1 MMNRGVMERQMFA
14 RGGAVQRFQAGGPA
28 MPMQDNPTVA
38 AAMPT
43 MGMADT
49 AQLQQM
55 PMEGVM
61 GMAQQAGIDPAQL
74 EQMLGGMAGQFQN
87 LDQAE
92 DFEQVMNA
100 MRGDQAPI
108 AARREELA
116 NLVGPEDANATPE
129 SVLALVQPVMMMAA
143 VDQGIG
149 GLAAEEMSTPIEGP
163 MAEGIMSMAMPQGA
177 PPMPPSPPMPQ
188 GAPPMPGGEG
198 PAPVNFRFGGPVVAM
213 NEGGEPGNR
222 LAELYGQ
229 QREVYRSLLNPA
241 DQQADMDRQRNMT
254 QAQMLFDVANTA
266 LAFAGPGSRSGMS
279 PAERLAEAAQ
289 QTQFFDRIS
298 QRAGG
303 LETARQEQAKEGR
316 ALDLAALQSAS
327 GLQAAE
333 FEASL
338 RPASPEADV
347 KGVPMSIYNQ
357 LTKEEQL
364 QLLFGTETSRPT
376 VLSEGAIAIDARG
389 NILAD
394 NTKTETK
401 TFTLSPG
408 QRVVGADGTI
418 IAQHDGEDDKTFVL
432 SEGQRVVDRNGGIV
446 ADFPAQ
452 PDRYTLSPG
461 EQVVDE
467 NGTVIVTNE
476 SESNLSIH
484 NVDGTLVGVDPST
497 GETRVLRQ
505 SDKSELM
512 IFNGQIV
519 SVNPRTNVATPILGE
534 GEIAPPEYLIIRD
547 SRNGL
552 TTTIDVSTATGR
564 AAIDAANAANREA
577 GTTVFTVRTM
587 PSDSTPQAKAF
598 QVGSDTVLSYDGGRT
613 YVSPDGQIRSMPTD
627 GVVPLSDTIAYEVM
641 RSERIRAG
649 AGNQLA
655 EFDERL
661 GLTMRGGDRDNPTSI
676 SSADAGLVRD
686 ALQAARRGT
695 GPWSAIGAFVDNV
708 AGGMI
713 PNQAIR
719 TYFQNNQEN
728 RQFLR
733 GVTILGRSALVVN
746 PRFPVAEMERVG
758 ALFPDPDVFFRN
770 PESEA
775 LKLIELKSLVMSQ
788 YRANLA
794 ALNRGISDAATLQ
807 AVQANNFE
815 IERLLGLLQTVPDG
829 TNQGGASTDALESL
843 RSTISGR

>member
-1 MMNRGVMERQMFA
+1 MERQMFA

-28 MPMQDNPTVA
+28 VPMQDNPTVA

-43 MGMADT
+43 MAMSDT

-74 EQMLGGMAGQFQN
+74 EQLLGGMADQFQN

-116 NLVGPEDANATPE
+116 GVVGPEDANATPE

-149 GLAAEEMSTPIEGP
+149 GLAAEEMSTPVEGP

-177 PPMPPSPPMPQ
+177 PPPPPMPQ
-188 GAPPMPGGEG
+188 GTPPMPGGEG
-198 PAPVNFRFGGPVVAM
+198 PDPVNFRFGGPVVAM
-213 NEGGEPGNR
+213 KDGGEPGNR

-241 DQQADMDRQRNMT
+241 DQQAEMDRQRNMT

-316 ALDLAALQSAS
+316 ALDLAALQSA
-327 GLQAAE
+327 GQMQAAE
-333 FEASL
+333 AQAILEASL
-338 RPASPEADV
+338 RPPSPEADV
-347 KGVPMSIYNQ
+347 KGVPMSVFNQ
-357 LTKEEQL
+357 MSHADQRALML
-364 QLLFGTETSRPT
+364 GTETSRPT
-376 VLSEGAIAIDARG
+376 VLSEGAIAIDAMG
-389 NILAD
+389 NVLAD
-394 NTKTETK
+394 NTKPETK

-408 QRVVGADGTI
+408 QRVVDANGTI
-418 IAQHDGEDDKTFVL
+418 IAQHDEEDEKTFVL
-432 SEGQRVVDRNGGIV
+432 SEGQRVVDRNGNMI

-476 SESNLSIH
+476 SESNLSVH

-497 GETRVLRQ
+497 GETRILRQ

-512 IFNGQIV
+512 TINGQIV
-519 SVNPRTNVATPILGE
+519 AVDPRTNVATPIFGE
-534 GEIAPPEYLIIRD
+534 EELAPADYRIIRN

-552 TTTIDVSTATGR
+552 TTTIDISLATGR
-564 AAIDAANAANREA
+564 AAIDAANAANAEA
-577 GTTVFTVRTM
+577 GTTVFTVHTM

-598 QVGSDTVLSYDGGRT
+598 QVGGDTVLSYDGGRT
-613 YVSPDGQIRSMPTD
+613 YVSPDGQIRSMPAD
-627 GVVPLSDTIAYEVM
+627 GVVPLSDTIAYDVM
-641 RSERIRAG
+641 RAERLRAT
-649 AGNQLA
+649 AGNQL
-655 EFDERL
+655 EQLDEQL

-695 GPWSAIGAFVDNV
+695 GPWSGIGALVDNV

-775 LKLIELKSLVMSQ
+775 LKLIELKSLVLAQ
-788 YRANLA
+788 KRANLSA
-794 ALNRGISDAATLQ
+794 ISQGISDPATLQ
-807 AVQANNFE
+807 AVLANNFE
-815 IERLLGLLQTVPDG
+815 IDRLLGLLQTVPDG
-829 TNQGGASTDALESL
+829 TNQGGADASALESL
-843 RSTISGR
+843 RSTIRGR

>member
-1 MMNRGVMERQMFA
+1 MERQMFA

-43 MGMADT
+43 MAMSDT

-74 EQMLGGMAGQFQN
+74 EQLLGGMAGQFQN
-87 LDQAE
+87 IDQAE

-116 NLVGPEDANATPE
+116 GVVGPEDANATPE

-149 GLAAEEMSTPIEGP
+149 GLAAEQMNTPVEGQMS
-163 MAEGIMSMAMPQGA
+163 EGIMSMAMPQE
-177 PPMPPSPPMPQ
+177 SP
-188 GAPPMPGGEG
+188 AAAPMPGPGG
-198 PAPVNFRFGGPVVAM
+198 PAPANFRYGGPVVAM
-213 NEGGEPGNR
+213 QEGGDPQNR
-222 LAELYGQ
+222 LAELYAQ
-229 QREVYRSLLNPA
+229 QREVYRGLLNPA
-241 DQQADMDRQRNMT
+241 EQQADMDRQRNMT
-254 QAQMLFDVANTA
+254 QAQMLFDIAGTA
-266 LAFAGPGSRSGMS
+266 LAFSAPGSRSGMT

-289 QTQFFDRIS
+289 QTQLFDRIS
-298 QRAGG
+298 QRTGAF
-303 LETARQEQAKEGR
+303 EQSRQEQAKEGR

-338 RPASPEADV
+338 RPTPGQDV
-347 KGVPMSIYNQ
+347 KGVPMSVFNQ
-357 LTKEEQL
+357 MSRADQRALML
-364 QLLFGTETSRPT
+364 GTEAARPT
-376 VLSEGAIAIDARG
+376 VLSEGAIAIDSLG

-394 NTKTETK
+394 NTRPETK
-401 TFTLSPG
+401 TYTLSPG
-408 QRVVGADGTI
+408 QRVVDGAGNI
-418 IAQHDGEDDKTFVL
+418 IAENAEADDQTFTL
-432 SEGQRVVDRNGGIV
+432 SAGQQVVDRQGNII
-446 ADFPAQ
+446 AEFAARPE
-452 PDRYTLSPG
+452 RYSLSPG
-461 EQVVDE
+461 EKVVDE
-467 NGTVIVTNE
+467 NGNVIAENA
-476 SESNLSIH
+476 SRNNLSVH
-484 NVDGTLVGVDPST
+484 NVGGTLVGVNPDT
-497 GETRVLRQ
+497 GNTSILFQ
-505 SDKSELM
+505 NDTSE
-512 IFNGQIV
+512 IREVNGQLV
-519 SVNPRTNVATPILGE
+519 AVNPRTNVAVPIFGE
-534 GEIAPPEYLIIRD
+534 AELAAPEYRIIRD
-547 SRNGL
+547 SRNGM
-552 TTTIDVSTATGR
+552 TTTIDISTATGR
-564 AAIDAANAANREA
+564 AAIDAANAANAEA
-577 GTTVFTVRTM
+577 ATTVFSVRTM
-587 PSDSTPQAKAF
+587 PSDSTPQAKAY
-598 QVGSDTVLSYDGGRT
+598 QVGPDTVLSYDGGRT
-613 YVSPDGQIRSMPTD
+613 YVASDGQIRSMPSD
-627 GVVPLSDTIAYEVM
+627 GVVPLSDTIAYDVM
-641 RSERIRAG
+641 RSERLRAL

-655 EFDERL
+655 ELDEQL
-661 GLTMRGGDRDNPTSI
+661 GLTMRGGDRENP
-676 SSADAGLVRD
+676 SSVSSSEAGLVRD
-686 ALQAARRGT
+686 ALQAARQGT
-695 GPWSAIGAFVDNV
+695 GPWSGIGALVDNV

-775 LKLIELKSLVMSQ
+775 LKLIELKSLVLAQ
-788 YRANLA
+788 KRANLEA
-794 ALNRGISDAATLQ
+794 ISQGIPDAATLQ

-815 IERLLGLLQTVPDG
+815 IDRLLGLLQTVPDG
-829 TNQGGASTDALESL
+829 TNQRGADPMALESL
-843 RSTISGR
+843 RSTIRGGRN

>member
-1 MMNRGVMERQMFA
+1 
-14 RGGAVQRFQAGGPA
+14 
-28 MPMQDNPTVA
+28 
-38 AAMPT
+38 
-43 MGMADT
+43 
-49 AQLQQM
+49 
-55 PMEGVM
+55 
-61 GMAQQAGIDPAQL
+61 
-74 EQMLGGMAGQFQN
+74 
-87 LDQAE
+87 
-92 DFEQVMNA
+92 
-100 MRGDQAPI
+100 
-108 AARREELA
+108 
-116 NLVGPEDANATPE
+116 
-129 SVLALVQPVMMMAA
+129 
-143 VDQGIG
+143 
-149 GLAAEEMSTPIEGP
+149 
-163 MAEGIMSMAMPQGA
+163 
-177 PPMPPSPPMPQ
+177 
-188 GAPPMPGGEG
+188 
-198 PAPVNFRFGGPVVAM
+198 
-213 NEGGEPGNR
+213 
-222 LAELYGQ
+222 
-229 QREVYRSLLNPA
+229 
-241 DQQADMDRQRNMT
+241 MDRQRNMT

-266 LAFAGPGSRSGMS
+266 LAFSGPGSRSGMS

-338 RPASPEADV
+338 RPPSPEPDV
-347 KGVPMSIYNQ
+347 KGVPMSVFNQ
-357 LTKEEQL
+357 MSPADQRALML
-364 QLLFGTETSRPT
+364 GTETTRPT
-376 VLSEGAIAIDARG
+376 VLSEGAIAIDGMG

-394 NTKTETK
+394 NTKPETK

-408 QRVVGADGTI
+408 QRVVDANGTI
-418 IAQHDGEDDKTFVL
+418 IAQHDEEDEKTFVL
-432 SEGQRVVDRNGGIV
+432 SEGQRVMDRNGNII

-476 SESNLSIH
+476 SESNLSVH

-512 IFNGQIV
+512 TINGQIV
-519 SVNPRTNVATPILGE
+519 AVDPRTNTAVPIFGE
-534 GEIAPPEYLIIRD
+534 GAIAPPDYRIIRD

-564 AAIDAANAANREA
+564 AAIDAANAANAEA

-613 YVSPDGQIRSMPTD
+613 YVSPDGQIRSMPAD
-627 GVVPLSDTIAYEVM
+627 GVVPLSDTIAYDVM
-641 RSERIRAG
+641 RAERLRAT
-649 AGNQLA
+649 AGNQL
-655 EFDERL
+655 EQLDEQL

-695 GPWSAIGAFVDNV
+695 GPWSGIGALVDNV

-775 LKLIELKSLVMSQ
+775 LKLIELKSLVLAQ
-788 YRANLA
+788 KRANLSA
-794 ALNRGISDAATLQ
+794 ISQGISDPATLQ
-807 AVQANNFE
+807 AVLANNFE
-815 IERLLGLLQTVPDG
+815 IDRLLGLLQTVPDG
-829 TNQGGASTDALESL
+829 TNQGGADASALESL